1 LSLTE
6 DEVRSVIANLPNDKA
21 PGPDGFT
28 GLFYKKAWGT
38 IKMDVM
44 NAFNAFWLLDFRSF
58 NHLNDAYMILLKKK
72 EHPAEIRDYR
82 PISLIH
88 SFSKLITKCLA
99 NRLAGVLDALVLRNQ
114 SAFIR
119 GRRIHDNF
127 RNVQIACKAIHEKKS
142 PTALLKIDIAKAFD
156 TVSWPFLLEVLQH
169 MGFGQ
174 RWRDWISII
183 LATASTKIL
192 LNGRPGRRIC
202 HARGLR
208 QGDPFS
214 PMLFVL
220 TMEVIKAVLTIFGL
234 ASGLFSNL
242 DKSVA
247 SPLHCSENDIARVR
261 DILSCRIEDL
271 PCRYLGAPLSV
282 RRLKRSDEQ
291 PLIDKVA
298 AKIPI
303 WKGNMLNV
311 AGRTALVKAA
321 TSAIPT
327 HMSIVL
333 CLSPW
338 AIESIDRLRRAFIWC
353 GSDKVTGGK
362 CKVAWETVCRP
373 RDLGSLGVSDLRR
386 AGIALRVRWE
396 WQARVERRPALASK
410 EQAVVGVF
418 QAATVFMLGMESPL
432 SSGQTDGLT
441 AAALRMLLRL
451 FSPR

>member
-1 LSLTE
+1 
-6 DEVRSVIANLPNDKA
+6 
-21 PGPDGFT
+21 
-28 GLFYKKAWGT
+28 
-38 IKMDVM
+38 MDVM
-44 NAFNAFWLLDFRSF
+44 NAFNAFWSLDCRSF
-58 NHLNDAYMILLKKK
+58 NHLNDAYMILLKN

-114 SAFIR
+114 SAFIK
-119 GRRIHDNF
+119 GCRIHDNF

-142 PTALLKIDIAKAFD
+142 PTILLKIDIAKAFD

-169 MGFGQ
+169 MGFSQ

-202 HARGLR
+202 HAHGLH
-208 QGDPFS
+208 QGDPLL

-220 TMEVIKAVLTIFGL
+220 TMEVLNHFLKWVEQQQLLTPLHDSVGNRTSLYADDLVMFMVPNVRDLQVIKAVLAIFGL

-282 RRLKRSDEQ
+282 RRLKTSDEQ

-298 AKIPI
+298 ARIPK
-303 WKGNMLNV
+303 WKGNMLN
-311 AGRTALVKAA
+311 
-321 TSAIPT
+321 
-327 HMSIVL
+327 
-333 CLSPW
+333 W
-338 AIESIDRLRRAFIWC
+338 LRRNGQLLPC
-353 GSDKVTGGK
+353 S
-362 CKVAWETVCRP
+362 R
-373 RDLGSLGVSDLRR
+373 
-386 AGIALRVRWE
+386 
-396 WQARVERRPALASK
+396 Q
-410 EQAVVGVF
+410 
-418 QAATVFMLGMESPL
+418 PL
-432 SSGQTDGLT
+432 YSC
-441 AAALRMLLRL
+441 
-451 FSPR
+451 